1 MMNVSVVVPVYNS
14 SSILPTLVARLKP
27 VLTVHYDTYELI
39 LINDGSR
46 DTSWDVI
53 CDLVKNHT
61 WIRGINLMRNYGQ
74 HNAVLC
80 GIRKARFEIIVTMD
94 DDLQHPPEEIPK
106 LTRMLEQGFDVAYG
120 SPLQEQHGLWRD
132 LASIIT
138 KSSLQA
144 TIGSETARMVSAFRA
159 FRTLVRDAFAEY
171 RGSFVSID
179 VLLTWG
185 TTRFIAIPVKH
196 DPRKTGVSNY
206 TLRKLINHAI
216 NMMTG
221 FSSIP
226 LQLASILGFLFTIF
240 GFLILLLVV
249 GNYII
254 RGGGVQGF
262 TFLACIISIFS
273 GVQLLVLGIFG
284 EYLARVHF
292 RTMDRPSSIIREI
305 REQPETEDLKE
316 LDSIIHAP
324 EHVVNKLGT

>member
-1 MMNVSVVVPVYNS
+1 
-14 SSILPTLVARLKP
+14 
-27 VLTVHYDTYELI
+27 
-39 LINDGSR
+39 
-46 DTSWDVI
+46 
-53 CDLVKNHT
+53 
-61 WIRGINLMRNYGQ
+61 MRNYGQ